1 MRHLYDVIIIGG
13 GPGGYTAALYAARAG
28 LDTLVLEKLSAGGQ
42 MALTT
47 QIDNYPGIEETIDG
61 FTLGEKMQQGAE
73 RFGAKTEIAEVD
85 GVHLQGPVKTVHT
98 NEGIF
103 EAKTVIL
110 AMGAH
115 PRKLGIP
122 DEARLVGHG
131 LHYCAA
137 CDGMFYKDKTVVVVG
152 GGNSAAADAL
162 LLSRICK
169 KVILVHRRDELRAT
183 KVYHEPLIQA
193 ENVEFQWNQTV
204 ESIVS
209 DNENGKIK
217 GIRVKD
223 VQMGEEKEV
232 ACDAVFVSIGRTP
245 ATQMI
250 ETQVSLDAN
259 GYIIADESTQTNL
272 PGVFAV
278 GDIRTKALR
287 QIVTAAADG
296 ANAAYYTEQ
305 YLAGK

>member
-73 RFGAKTEIAEVD
+73 RFGAKTEIVEVD
-85 GVHLQGPVKTVHT
+85 GVHLQGPVKTVYT

-162 LLSRICK
+162 ILSRICK
-169 KVILVHRRDELRAT
+169 KVILVHRRNELRAT

>member
-73 RFGAKTEIAEVD
+73 RFGAKTEIVEVD

-162 LLSRICK
+162 ILSRICK